1 MLNKLTVLKIAKP
14 AIVILSFI
22 LGILGFS
29 QILPMPF
36 VIPVLIILFILCIIV
51 DCLEMH
57 YKESKSRMEKFS
69 FFLRIGLV
77 IFASIIIIFFVI
89 RSFMLQ

>member
-1 MLNKLTVLKIAKP
+1 MLNKVTVLKITKHT
-14 AIVILSFI
+14 IVILSFI

-36 VIPVLIILFILCIIV
+36 VIPVLIVLFIIGVVV

-57 YKESKSRMEKFS
+57 YKESKSRMNKFS
-69 FFLRIGLV
+69 FFLRIGLI
-77 IFASIIIIFFVI
+77 IFVSIIIIFFVI
-89 RSFMLQ
+89 KKFM

>member
-1 MLNKLTVLKIAKP
+1 MLNKVTVLKITKHT
-14 AIVILSFI
+14 IVILSFI

-36 VIPVLIILFILCIIV
+36 VIPVLIVLFIIGVVV

-57 YKESKSRMEKFS
+57 YKESKSRMNKFL
-69 FFLRIGLV
+69 FFLRIGLI
-77 IFASIIIIFFVI
+77 IFTSIIILFFVI
-89 RSFMLQ
+89 KRFM

>member
-1 MLNKLTVLKIAKP
+1 MLNKVTVLKITKHT
-14 AIVILSFI
+14 IVILSFI

-36 VIPVLIILFILCIIV
+36 VIPVLIVLFIIGVVV

-57 YKESKSRMEKFS
+57 YKESKSRMNKFS
-69 FFLRIGLV
+69 FFLRIGLI

-89 RSFMLQ
+89 KKFM